1 MLPEL
6 KNFQSAF
13 CQTCDNTGRE
23 ALIEINDVSFAYGD
37 RTVLDGVNLTVMPGE
52 FVSLLG
58 ANGSGKSTLLK
69 LLLGELLP
77 QRGTI
82 LIMGQTP
89 ARFSDW
95 TKIGYVAQN
104 KAASYGGFPAT
115 VEEVVLAH
123 LYEKI
128 GRFKLP
134 GKKARAKVMRALE
147 IVEMAEYARQ
157 PIGELSGGQQQRVLL
172 ARAMINE
179 PEMVLLDEPTTGVDA
194 HNALLH
200 FELLSRL
207 NREQGLTVLVVT
219 HDMAKSA
226 EFVKKSFCLEDG
238 NMVCLCREQLQDELA
253 HRHHHPH
260 QNIQPQD

>member
-1 MLPEL
+1 MDFNL
-6 KNFQSAF
+6 KDFHSAH
-13 CQTCDNTGRE
+13 CETCEGCGDD
-23 ALIEINDVSFAYGD
+23 ALIEVKDVSFSYGE
-37 RTVLDGVNLTVMPGE
+37 RIVLDNVNLMVMPGE

-69 LLLGELLP
+69 LLLGELVP
-77 QRGTI
+77 QKGSI
-82 LIMGQTP
+82 LLMGQSP
-89 ARFSDW
+89 SRFSDW

-123 LYEKI
+123 MYDQI

-134 GKKARAKVMRALE
+134 GKKARAKVLQALKM
-147 IVEMAEYARQ
+147 VEMEDYVRR

-172 ARAMINE
+172 ARAMIND

-194 HNALLH
+194 HNAQQH

-207 NREQGLTVLVVT
+207 NREHGLTVLVVT

-238 NMVCLCREQLQDELA
+238 NMVCLCKEQLQNELA
-253 HRHHHPH
+253 HRHQHPH
-260 QNIQPQD
+260 KH